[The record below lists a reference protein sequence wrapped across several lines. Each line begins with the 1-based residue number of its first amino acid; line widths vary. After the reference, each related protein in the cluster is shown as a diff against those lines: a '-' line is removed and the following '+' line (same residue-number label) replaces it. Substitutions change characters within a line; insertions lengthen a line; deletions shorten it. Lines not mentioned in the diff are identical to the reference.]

1 VFPHQENAMPHTLRF
16 IAVSASLVLGLLLI
30 AWAVTGFSSFGMSGH
45 GVAAMVLGVIFSTLV
60 GVGLMALVFQSHR
73 SHRDEAVDHGRGR
86 FER

>member
-1 VFPHQENAMPHTLRF
+1 VFSHRENAMPRVLWF
-16 IAVSASLVLGLLLI
+16 IALCAGLVLGLLLI
-30 AWAVTGFSSFGMSGH
+30 AWAATGFSSFGMSGH
-45 GVAAMVLGVIFSTLV
+45 GVAAMLIGVILTTLL

>member
-1 VFPHQENAMPHTLRF
+1 MPRILWF
-16 IAVSASLVLGLLLI
+16 IAVCVSLVLGLLLI
-30 AWAVTGFSSFGMSGH
+30 AWAATGFSSFGMSGH